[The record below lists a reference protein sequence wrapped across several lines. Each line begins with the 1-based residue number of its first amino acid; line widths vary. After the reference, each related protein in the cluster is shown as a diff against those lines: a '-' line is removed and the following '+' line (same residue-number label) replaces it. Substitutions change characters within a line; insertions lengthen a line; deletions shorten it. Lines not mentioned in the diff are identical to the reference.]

1 MKQFMDENFLLQNN
15 TAVKLYHDYAKDM
28 PIFDYHCHL
37 SPQEIWEDK
46 QFKNITEVWLYGD
59 HYKWRAMRLNGIEEK
74 YITGDGSDYDKFLA
88 YARTVPRCI
97 GNPLYHW
104 THLELQRYFGVY
116 DILNEETAPAIWEK
130 CNEVITSG
138 EFSARKLI
146 EKSNVDMIGTT
157 DDPIDSLEY
166 HEKLKHDAGFKTQVL
181 PTFRPDKGVEIALP
195 AFVDWIKSL
204 AGVVGYEIK
213 TYKELLKALE
223 ERMNF
228 FHEKGCR
235 MSDHGIVNVPYVA
248 TTLEEVE
255 DIFAKGLAGGEITA
269 IEEQKYKTYT
279 LQFLAKMYAK
289 LGWVMQLHMGALRN
303 NSSKMFNVLGA
314 DTGFD
319 SIDDVQ
325 IAKPLSEF
333 LNSLQTTDEL
343 PKTILYT
350 LNPVHNYVLGTML
363 GNFSSDSP
371 RGKIQFGS
379 GWWFNDQKDGMIAQM
394 VDLANLGLLGNF
406 VGMLTDSRSFL
417 SYTRHEYFRRILCN
431 LIGQWVE
438 DGEFP
443 NDEGLLRTLIEDI
456 SFNNAKNYF
465 DIRIG

>member
-1 MKQFMDENFLLQNN
+1 MKQFMDENFLLQND

-37 SPQEIWEDK
+37 NPKEIWEDK
-46 QFKNITEVWLYGD
+46 KFKNITEVWLYGD
-59 HYKWRAMRLNGIEEK
+59 HYKWRAMRLNGISEK
-74 YITGDGSDYDKFLA
+74 NITGDGSDYDKFMAFAQTLS
-88 YARTVPRCI
+88 RCI

-104 THLELQRYFGVY
+104 THLELQRYFGINDV
-116 DILNEETAPAIWEK
+116 LNEETAPSIWER

-146 EKSNVDMIGTT
+146 EKSNVKMIGTT

-166 HEKLKHDAGFKTQVL
+166 HDKIREEGKLSTKVL
-181 PTFRPDKGVEIALP
+181 PTFRPDKGVEICRP
-195 AFVDWIKSL
+195 EFVEWVGKL
-204 AGVVGYEIK
+204 GTVVGKEIK
-213 TYKELLKALE
+213 EYSQLLEALE
-223 ERMNF
+223 ERANY

-235 MSDHGIVNVPYVA
+235 MSDHGLENVPYIE
-248 TTLEEVE
+248 TTLEEAAS
-255 DIFAKGLAGGEITA
+255 IFVKGINGEEITDV
-269 IEEQKYKTYT
+269 EEQKYKTYT
-279 LQFLAKMYAK
+279 LQFIAKVYAK

-303 NSSKMFNVLGA
+303 NSTRMFNRLGA

-319 SIDDVQ
+319 SIDDIQ
-325 IAKPLSEF
+325 IAKPLSKF
-333 LNSLQTTDEL
+333 LNALQTTDEL

-379 GWWFNDQKDGMIAQM
+379 GWWFNDQKDGMISQM

-443 NDEGLLRTLIEDI
+443 NDEKLLETIVKDI
-456 SFNNAKNYF
+456 CYNNADAYF
-465 DIRIG
+465 AINQ